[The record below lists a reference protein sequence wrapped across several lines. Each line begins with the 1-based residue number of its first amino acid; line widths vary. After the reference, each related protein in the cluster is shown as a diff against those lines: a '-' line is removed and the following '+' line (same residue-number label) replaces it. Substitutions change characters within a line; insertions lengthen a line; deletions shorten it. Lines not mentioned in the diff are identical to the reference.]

1 MLFGYRTSCY
11 AQARRRRAVMAH
23 FRRKTRTEEPQFSR
37 FLRRR
42 IYIFYGAE
50 FIYYSA
56 QITNYSSSVFASHEA
71 ADPVEERREEGLE
84 SSKLPRE
91 MPRQATV
98 FI

>member
-1 MLFGYRTSCY
+1 
-11 AQARRRRAVMAH
+11 MAH
-23 FRRKTRTEEPQFSR
+23 AGGKRGQ
-37 FLRRR
+37 RR
-42 IYIFYGAE
+42 ISFLDFYGAE

-71 ADPVEERREEGLE
+71 ADPVEERREEELE